1 MNVAE
6 TLMTTIT
13 NEVIYAELL
22 KLDER
27 LQEVDEALT
36 ELAAFMKETNR
47 ELADGVAK
55 TEALKRSLFGNRFS
69 AEAANN
75 V

>member
-1 MNVAE
+1 MS
-6 TLMTTIT
+6 TIT

-36 ELAAFMKETNR
+36 DLVAFMKETNK
-47 ELADGVAK
+47 ELAEGVAK
-55 TEALKRSLFGNRFS
+55 TEALKKSLFGDRFS
-69 AEAANN
+69 AGAATNA
-75 V
+75 